1 MCTQGLTQ
9 MVNGNVSQS
18 PDNIPNSKMG
28 VGDRKLANF
37 NEANG
42 IELLSDF
49 DSGSILDNPNLI
61 FNELKRKNSDRI
73 IIGHININFIENKFE
88 ALVALVKDKVDSI
101 IISETKIDDSFP
113 LNQFI
118 MEGYSIPL

>member
-1 MCTQGLTQ
+1 MIHNHQVIFQTLKWGEGGGGGGELT
-9 MVNGNVSQS
+9 N
-18 PDNIPNSKMG
+18 
-28 VGDRKLANF
+28 L

-49 DSGSILDNPNLI
+49 GSGNILNNPNLI

-88 ALVALVKDKVDSI
+88 AFVALVKDKVDI
-101 IISETKIDDSFP
+101 IRISETKIDD
-113 LNQFI
+113 
-118 MEGYSIPL
+118 